1 MSLCA
6 NPGCSRNDDVSDD
19 EMMLE
24 YMPHDDVWVP
34 VCTKHAADTNHPTV
48 RLTDAVKQMDVSVL
62 SQIKDDLL
70 DE

>member
-24 YMPHDDVWVP
+24 YMPNGECWVP
-34 VCTKHAADTNHPTV
+34 VCTKHAADTNHATV
-48 RLTDAVKQMDVSVL
+48 QLTDAVKEMDASVL